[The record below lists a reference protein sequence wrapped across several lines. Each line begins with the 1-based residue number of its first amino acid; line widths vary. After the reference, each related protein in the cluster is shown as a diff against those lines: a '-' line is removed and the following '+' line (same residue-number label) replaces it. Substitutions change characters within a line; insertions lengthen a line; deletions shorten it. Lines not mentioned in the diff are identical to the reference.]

1 MSIYCHHSKEHQK
14 LVLETARRLGKMWRI
29 YLGLQKPGHQPVLRA
44 GWTFEEKLIICV
56 FSCVFQGQE
65 LVFQGQWA
73 EYNIS
78 WLYFDDVLRNG
89 LERSFIYHLI
99 SLMFSY
105 ITHIKWIFLLLR
117 SGFLL
122 DINSRQRYVPSK
134 PVSRF
139 QLRLLIHFWSVK
151 SSN

>member
-1 MSIYCHHSKEHQK
+1 MSWNCHHSKEHQK
-14 LVLETARRLGKMWRI
+14 LVLETARRLGKMWWI
-29 YLGLQKPGHQPVLRA
+29 FLGLQKPGHQPALRA

-65 LVFQGQWA
+65 LVFQGQWV
-73 EYNIS
+73 EYKIS
-78 WLYFDDVLRNG
+78 WLYFDDLLRNG
-89 LERSFIYHLI
+89 LERSFVYHLI
-99 SLMFSY
+99 SLIFSY
-105 ITHIKWIFLLLR
+105 TLHIKWIFLPLR

-122 DINSRQRYVPSK
+122 DVNSRQRYVPSK

-139 QLRLLIHFWSVK
+139 QLKLLIHCWSVK

>member
-1 MSIYCHHSKEHQK
+1 MSWNCHHSKEHQK
-14 LVLETARRLGKMWRI
+14 LVLETARRLGKTWWI
-29 YLGLQKPGHQPVLRA
+29 YLGLQKPGHQPALRA

-65 LVFQGQWA
+65 LVFRRQWA

-78 WLYFDDVLRNG
+78 WLYFDDLLRNG
-89 LERSFIYHLI
+89 LEKSFIYHLI
-99 SLMFSY
+99 SLISSY
-105 ITHIKWIFLLLR
+105 ISHIKGIFLLLR

-122 DINSRQRYVPSK
+122 DIISSHRYVPSK
-134 PVSRF
+134 HVSRF
-139 QLRLLIHFWSVK
+139 QFRLLIHFWSVK